1 MSAIAPS
8 GVNTAFF
15 EQMKHPLKFRLFLLS
30 KLPAA
35 YFAGLRFVKADAT
48 TCIVSVPFKWF
59 TKNPFGSIY
68 FACLSMAAEMT
79 TGALAMA
86 AIYKRPQR
94 VSMLIVQSE
103 AQYFKKAKS
112 TIQFV
117 CNEGKRIAAAVE
129 EAILAGNSSVTVQ
142 SRGINK
148 EGEEVASFS
157 FTWSFKAVRKA

>member
-1 MSAIAPS
+1 MSTTTRP

-15 EQMKHPLKFRLFLLS
+15 EQIKHPLKFRMFLLT

-35 YFAGLRFVKADAT
+35 YFAGVRIVTADAT
-48 TCIVSVPFKWF
+48 SCIVSVPFKWF

-68 FACLSMAAEMT
+68 FACLSMAAEMS

-94 VSMLIVQSE
+94 ISMLVVKSE
-103 AQYFKKAKS
+103 AQFFKKAKG

-117 CNEGKRIAAAVE
+117 CKEGERIAAAVE
-129 EAILAGNSSVTVQ
+129 EAIQSGTSTVTIQ
-142 SRGINK
+142 SDGMNK
-148 EGEEVASFS
+148 EGEVVASFS
-157 FTWSFKAVRKA
+157 FTWSFKAVRN